1 MCPRPAATAQD
12 VSGRGECRAGR
23 EDRTGWPDQHMEAL
37 RKAALG
43 PQEAGRSS
51 RAASLGS
58 PRCLG
63 CEFIWKQHF
72 LGRKT
77 GLLGP
82 RALGRRTGLLGPRA
96 LALSSLEVS
105 VMVGKWRSDQNSS
118 LLPGSAPQLLLA
130 MSCSCWP
137 LHLCLPCVLPGASL
151 LLPPLPRACILLPSR
166 SGFSALNHNV
176 FLGPR
181 HTLHLLPPC

>member
-1 MCPRPAATAQD
+1 MTVCIPGQPRQAQD

-23 EDRTGWPDQHMEAL
+23 EDRAGWPEQHMEAL
-37 RKAALG
+37 RKAELG
-43 PQEAGRSS
+43 PQEADRSC

-58 PRCLG
+58 PHCLG
-63 CEFIWKQHF
+63 CEFIWKQRF

-82 RALGRRTGLLGPRA
+82 RALT
-96 LALSSLEVS
+96 LSSLEVS

-118 LLPGSAPQLLLA
+118 ILPGSAPQLLLA

-137 LHLCLPCVLPGASL
+137 LHLCLPCVLPGASI
-151 LLPPLPRACILLPSR
+151 LLPPLPGACILLPSS
-166 SGFSALNHNV
+166 SGFGALNHNV
-176 FLGPR
+176 FLAPA
-181 HTLHLLPPC
+181 TLFISFLPAKWL